1 MFLSELVFLLG
12 VNQTEQQ
19 VNTDDGGGGGP
30 GVFPASLFSPYS
42 SVFVSILLHHTR
54 ECVCMCA

>member
-19 VNTDDGGGGGP
+19 VDTGGGVGGLC
-30 GVFPASLFSPYS
+30 AC
-42 SVFVSILLHHTR
+42 VFVALFVCDAFILF
-54 ECVCMCA
+54 AFFF